1 MNGVSVCLEEIA
13 LEGLD
18 GITIPTLWRRIDSA
32 TIALCSTV
40 DENYKEFLWRC
51 ISSCQDIEVYLL
63 EKPRA
68 EIKDLGNDLEVYPY
82 HCVNEAGIRGSCATY
97 KTRSLLD
104 VSNIS
109 LHTAVERYG
118 NRLVLVASQLLRNK
132 VLLGPEFDIS
142 IKIPES
148 NYCLLEMIGRAR
160 KLGRLHSSLG
170 LQAMLD
176 SRSLFAQVKTLLQL
190 KLITKQSVT
199 TPAKRNCS
207 TSIIYLTRY
216 HTEHSYDSTQFKIS
230 QALSQAPGCCMSLE
244 SLCLQLE
251 KEKVVVEE
259 IVEQLSKTGHVQY
272 LNKNKLDAAEK
283 CSNIISD
290 AERSRK
296 SNNTQELLES
306 GGDKM
311 IKFVHHFY
319 DMLLEDENEY
329 EDEEWM
335 QPEKQELSINI
346 PAEVPVMHAIYD
358 FVASKGSDGA
368 SLTQC
373 CQELSFPFFSMRKIL
388 KNMECLQVLFCK
400 FKDVGNTKMN
410 MYYVKGQ
417 QPHSSEF
424 STLHTSHSR
433 ATEISHCDEEH
444 SSANTQYSTNLS
456 PQAQTNQIS
465 RTPTSPMN
473 HSPSCHDVN
482 PQEFQIISPSRSFVA
497 KTPAQLPKDQT
508 TPVFTPP
515 PSKIAYLP
523 TTPTQHSLAG
533 TTQPPPSQ
541 SASIS
546 TAQITNPLTSEPGMI
561 KESHSTFVLA
571 TKEGHTILHN
581 KKTTNQEVK
590 DTTTEIKQSVRS
602 RSQKNIDSERF
613 IRRKETVLNVLKN
626 LKVVEGKVRL
636 TKAIRMEEKKMGLK
650 ITADRRSVSC
660 LLDRLEEDGQLK
672 KVKMTVKVE
681 DEEHKV
687 DIFCH
692 VDIKEDDEKIAF
704 CVQKFKDQVII
715 QKAKRSG
722 ILGEDKSTP
731 VSGFLPK
738 MPRVEILHTFLFYV
752 VYEMNNPNVDLEA
765 MRQKYDWAEHL
776 KPEHVPKN
784 IGEGWFTPFS
794 ILRLLPVSL
803 YFKLVDTSFHNF
815 VIKQYFDNLATRH
828 MLLKDLPPLARQIL
842 FDSRRSSFLFESF
855 ELLALFGLI
864 TPTNKQIFFHEREIA
879 CYLHTSAV
887 VNDTRESEPSYD
899 EIKHPEGGVFPQ
911 KKFSFAQVTDVEQY
925 WDTVRKI
932 CLTTPLNRGK
942 SKRDKKSRTSTSFES
957 LVIDDTEV
965 PTCGKPRGD
974 GLGAA
979 GFHSCLY
986 THLRKKWRWP
996 LLEKRV
1002 AGLDSDVEDTLDW
1015 QVCFTNDRLLS
1026 EDIVTSVGK
1035 NTKRKRSNPA
1045 ENEGVKKK
1053 KKVIDEKKTD
1063 VSEHRI
1069 GCSSPRRNSCTGQPN
1084 VSEIV
1089 AKNVDEGKKKRKR
1102 RKRKKKKLDTSKA
1115 KSGKPKSHSHWSRSI
1130 HDKRDE
1136 EALKQLQ
1143 AKRNT
1148 FTPQQQKLLFIC
1160 CLALRIIGK
1169 KSVDTGYNDWLWTRD
1184 ILYKDNYES
1193 AKTKTALSICRKY
1206 RSMISNAQTKKN
1218 MDICVADCMQEKIFQ
1233 PYCNIEKTC
1242 NEAMFNEL
1250 VELLKKKYSMENM
1263 AGNRLVLPSTKQEFQ
1278 QQKDLYN
1285 SLKVENSEK
1294 CDEDILSLEPRESSV
1309 ADIRQRIIRDSIV
1322 SALLLKDVSYQS
1334 HVAFRFLSQFT
1345 EEELIIAIS
1354 VLRNGRIVVRK
1365 QLRYA
1370 KSGLDLASCAFSQML
1385 SNHGQRIIDNH
1396 FPSSL
1401 LDDAKSFYD
1410 EIASVSKSLEHVE
1423 CSERFLPLKLSESS
1437 LHGGKVYC
1445 IFALLTCQKLAV
1457 NMEIP
1462 DIFLALAKR
1471 ENSKRSRPIAEHVN
1485 EESCTEISNV
1495 AIHEA
1500 LSPTR
1505 TTIHDDAF
1513 ESSRNDEDQMKET
1526 CESLKPESAGDKEI
1540 YFSKHTIPSQT
1551 TTGPGIRTLESKN
1564 ITRMTDLE
1572 QRQSMSRT
1580 TEVNDEDAFS
1590 DEERIL
1596 VRGNVN
1602 RKRSNDM
1609 VMDVLCGIEDHL
1621 FGCFGV
1627 ESGTS
1632 LYKIKFK
1639 STPTFTCL
1647 MTTSGIESVRS
1658 SGSKHL
1664 VLRNVEMSSLRDN
1677 NVYESYLEKIAT
1689 YQRTGD
1695 SNRILFSIN
1704 PCNIQ
1709 VRLLPCSREVIAA
1722 PKEESLAQS
1731 IAHHFKSNGLKMPE
1745 SIEECAAVC
1754 SRMFC
1759 YSSKDCEALKVV
1771 YETINYSKEIGI
1783 SCSKVSKIVRS
1794 QHSIVSF
1801 SIDGLVKVLEAFNL
1815 VYQVGFAEVCYVAT
1829 PFKKH
1834 WFLNV
1839 WEGDVRSS
1847 SEDSRM
1853 EKKQTTNSTK
1863 KRSVS
1868 EEERDDCCS
1877 KSGVAEQSKLP
1888 QHKANDLPKIENT
1901 TSTPGQTVSRRTQSR
1916 TVSSS
1921 KALDDQKSKQTR
1933 KSSSGIHGSSKQ
1945 TSTETQT
1952 DSFSS
1957 KPCRPWITMAGEMNK
1972 NAYNT
1977 LHRSVLAYI
1986 INYPGVQKY
1995 TITKHFV
2002 NLLYPVAIE
2011 DILDKLRECECIERR
2026 ICYIKRATLFSS
2038 KAASK
2043 SSYYLPKPDAM
2054 FKLMERVFL

>member
-18 GITIPTLWRRIDSA
+18 GISISTLWRRIDSA
-32 TIALCSTV
+32 TIALSSTV
-40 DENYKEFLWRC
+40 DKSFKEFLWRC
-51 ISSCQDIEVYLL
+51 ISSCQDIEAYLL

-68 EIKDLGNDLEVYPY
+68 EINDLGDDSEVYPY
-82 HCVNEAGIRGSCATY
+82 HCINEAGVRGSCATY

-109 LHTAVERYG
+109 LYTAVERYG

-142 IKIPES
+142 VKIPES
-148 NYCLLEMIGRAR
+148 SYCLLEMIGRAR

-170 LQAMLD
+170 LQAKLD
-176 SRSLFAQVKTLLQL
+176 SRSLFAQVKTLLKL

-199 TPAKRNCS
+199 TPAKRNCP

-216 HTEHSYDSTQFKIS
+216 HTEHSYDSMQFKIS
-230 QALSQAPGCCMSLE
+230 QALSQAPGCCMPLQR
-244 SLCLQLE
+244 LCLQLE
-251 KEKVVVEE
+251 KGKEIVEE
-259 IVEQLSKTGHVQY
+259 IVEQLSKSGHVQY
-272 LNKNKLDAAEK
+272 LNKDCKSDTAEK
-283 CSNIISD
+283 SSNITSD
-290 AERSRK
+290 GESSRK
-296 SNNTQELLES
+296 SYDTQELLES
-306 GGDKM
+306 RDNKI

-319 DMLLEDENEY
+319 DLLLEDENEY

-335 QPEKQELSINI
+335 QPEKQELSMTI

-358 FVASKGSDGA
+358 FVASKGSNGA

-410 MYYVKGQ
+410 MYYVRGK
-417 QPHSSEF
+417 QPQTSEL
-424 STLHTSHSR
+424 STLHNTHSL
-433 ATEISHCDEEH
+433 ATETSHCDEEQP
-444 SSANTQYSTNLS
+444 AATTQYSTYLTV
-456 PQAQTNQIS
+456 QAKTNQIS
-465 RTPTSPMN
+465 SIPTTPMN
-473 HSPSCHDVN
+473 QSPSCQDVT
-482 PQEFQIISPSRSFVA
+482 PQEFQIIPSSMSFVA
-497 KTPAQLPKDQT
+497 KTPGRLPKDQT
-508 TPVFTPP
+508 TPIFTPLS
-515 PSKIAYLP
+515 SKVAHLP
-523 TTPTQHSLAG
+523 TTPTQPTLAC
-533 TTQPPPSQ
+533 TTQPPSSQ
-541 SASIS
+541 PASIS
-546 TAQITNPLTSEPGMI
+546 TAQVTNPLTSEPGMI
-561 KESHSTFVLA
+561 KESQSTTTEDEHVVLDNRDMPM
-571 TKEGHTILHN
+571 EEL
-581 KKTTNQEVK
+581 K
-590 DTTTEIKQSVRS
+590 DTTTEIKQSARS

-613 IRRKETVLNVLKN
+613 IRRKETILNVLKS

-672 KVKMTVKVE
+672 KVEVTVKVE
-681 DEEHKV
+681 DEEYKV
-687 DIFCH
+687 DIFCD
-692 VDIKEDDEKIAF
+692 VDIKDDDEKIAF
-704 CVQKFKDQVII
+704 CVQKFKDQIII
-715 QKAKRSG
+715 QKAKRNG
-722 ILGEDKSTP
+722 ILEEDKSTP
-731 VSGFLPK
+731 VSVFLPK

-752 VYEMNNPNVDLEA
+752 LYEMSNPNVNLEA

-815 VIKQYFDNLATRH
+815 VVKQYFDNLATRH

-842 FDSRRSSFLFESF
+842 FDNRRSSFLFESF
-855 ELLALFGLI
+855 ELLVLFGLI

-879 CYLHTSAV
+879 CYLHTSTV
-887 VNDTRESEPSYD
+887 VNDTRDSEPSYD
-899 EIKHPEGGVFPQ
+899 EVKHPEGGVFPE
-911 KKFSFAQVTDVEQY
+911 KKFSFARITDVEKY

-932 CLTTPLNRGK
+932 CLSTPLNRRK
-942 SKRDKKSRTSTSFES
+942 SKHDKKSRTSTNFES

-986 THLRKKWRWP
+986 THLKGKWRWS
-996 LLEKRV
+996 LVEKRV

-1015 QVCFTNDRLLS
+1015 QMCFTNDSLLS
-1026 EDIVTSVGK
+1026 EDIVASVGK
-1035 NTKRKRSNPA
+1035 KKTKRKRQNPA
-1045 ENEGVKKK
+1045 ENEGIKKK
-1053 KKVIDEKKTD
+1053 KKVIDEKETD
-1063 VSEHRI
+1063 GSQRSI
-1069 GCSSPRRNSCTGQPN
+1069 GCSSPRRNTCTGQPN

-1102 RKRKKKKLDTSKA
+1102 RKRKKKKLDTSEA

-1263 AGNRLVLPSTKQEFQ
+1263 VGNRLVLPSTKQEFQ
-1278 QQKDLYN
+1278 QQKNLYN
-1285 SLKVENSEK
+1285 SLKVENLEK
-1294 CDEDILSLEPRESSV
+1294 CDEDILSLEPRETSV

-1322 SALLLKDVSYQS
+1322 SALLLKNVSYQS

-1365 QLRYA
+1365 KLRYA
-1370 KSGLDLASCAFSQML
+1370 KSGLDLASCAFSEML

-1410 EIASVSKSLEHVE
+1410 EIANVSKSLEHVE
-1423 CSERFLPLKLSESS
+1423 CSQRFLPLKLSESS

-1445 IFALLTCQKLAV
+1445 IFTLLTCQKLAV
-1457 NMEIP
+1457 NMEVP
-1462 DIFLALAKR
+1462 DIFLALAKK
-1471 ENSKRSRPIAEHVN
+1471 ESSKKSKPVVETLN
-1485 EESCTEISNV
+1485 EESCTKINNEGIREALNP
-1495 AIHEA
+1495 AIHNS
-1500 LSPTR
+1500 L
-1505 TTIHDDAF
+1505 
-1513 ESSRNDEDQMKET
+1513 ESLHSDEDKMKET
-1526 CESLKPESAGDKEI
+1526 FGDLEPESTGNKEK
-1540 YFSKHTIPSQT
+1540 YSSQHTIPCLDH
-1551 TTGPGIRTLESKN
+1551 GPGIRTLENKN
-1564 ITRMTDLE
+1564 VTRMIDQE
-1572 QRQSMSRT
+1572 QRQSMSQT
-1580 TEVNDEDAFS
+1580 TEMNDEDAFS
-1590 DEERIL
+1590 EEERLL

-1602 RKRSNDM
+1602 RKRSTDM
-1609 VMDVLCGIEDHL
+1609 VLDVLCGIEDHL
-1621 FGCFGV
+1621 FGCLGV

-1632 LYKIKFK
+1632 LCKIKFK
-1639 STPTFTCL
+1639 PTSTFTCS
-1647 MTTSGIESVRS
+1647 MTTSGIDSVRTS
-1658 SGSKHL
+1658 SSKHL
-1664 VLRNVEMSSLRDN
+1664 VLKNVEMSSLRDN

-1709 VRLLPCSREVIAA
+1709 VRLLPCTQEVTAA

-1745 SIEECAAVC
+1745 SIEECATVC

-1801 SIDGLVKVLEAFNL
+1801 SIDGLIKVLEAFNL
-1815 VYQVGFAEVCYVAT
+1815 IYQVGFAEVCYVTT

-1839 WEGDVRSS
+1839 GAGDVKSS
-1847 SEDSRM
+1847 SENSRI
-1853 EKKQTTNSTK
+1853 EKEQTTNSK
-1863 KRSVS
+1863 RKRSVS

-1877 KSGVAEQSKLP
+1877 KSEVVEESKLP
-1888 QHKANDLPKIENT
+1888 EDKANDLTKTESM
-1901 TSTPGQTVSRRTQSR
+1901 TSTSGQTVSRSTRSR

-1921 KALDDQKSKQTR
+1921 KTFDEQKSKKTR
-1933 KSSSGIHGSSKQ
+1933 KSRSEKDSSKQ
-1945 TSTETQT
+1945 ISTETQT

-1957 KPCRPWITMAGEMNK
+1957 KPCRPWITMAGETNQ

-1986 INYPGVQKY
+1986 INYPGAQKY
-1995 TITKHFV
+1995 SITKHFV
-2002 NLLYPVAIE
+2002 NLVYPVAIE
-2011 DILDKLRECECIERR
+2011 DILEKLEERGCIERR

-2038 KAASK
+2038 QAAGK